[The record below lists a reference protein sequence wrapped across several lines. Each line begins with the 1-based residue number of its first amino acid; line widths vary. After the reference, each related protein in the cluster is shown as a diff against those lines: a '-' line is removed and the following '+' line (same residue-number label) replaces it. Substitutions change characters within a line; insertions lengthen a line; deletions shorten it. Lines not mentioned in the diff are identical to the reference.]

1 VTGGG
6 VPRPAPANKTALAAR
21 VRNAARSADL
31 PEGRVQRQL
40 GVLVVSELLGRVR
53 NENGQQLFLV
63 KGGSSIELRLGVASS
78 RTTKDLDAVFRGNF
92 SRMYNTARDALA
104 VGWHGFSAVVTPP
117 ETINAPGLTAK
128 PRRFKV
134 KLSFVGQP
142 WCTVPVEVSAAESH
156 SASHPESVSPA
167 LFAHVGLPSLGLP
180 ETSAVLCLPLNYQ
193 IAQKLHAC
201 TGEDPGGRTNDRAH
215 DLIDVLLLWNL
226 VPEQEYAAVRSACV
240 DIFVNRAMHSWPP
253 QLLPPPHW
261 EGLFDAAYTTVLEPG
276 QVPPTVHEAAAAVRN
291 IVDMIDQS
299 G

>member
-1 VTGGG
+1 M
-6 VPRPAPANKTALAAR
+6 K
-21 VRNAARSADL
+21 
-31 PEGRVQRQL
+31 
-40 GVLVVSELLGRVR
+40 
-53 NENGQQLFLV
+53 
-63 KGGSSIELRLGVASS
+63 
-78 RTTKDLDAVFRGNF
+78 
-92 SRMYNTARDALA
+92 
-104 VGWHGFSAVVTPP
+104 
-117 ETINAPGLTAK
+117 LT
-128 PRRFKV
+128 
-134 KLSFVGQP
+134 FVGQP

-180 ETSAVLCLPLNYQ
+180 ETSAVPCLPLDYQ

-240 DIFVNRAMHSWPP
+240 DIFASRAMHSWPP

-276 QVPPTVHEAAAAVRN
+276 QVPPTVQEAAAAVRD

>member
-1 VTGGG
+1 MTGVQ
-6 VPRPAPANKTALAAR
+6 VPRPAPTNKTALGAR
-21 VRNAARSADL
+21 VRNAARAADL
-31 PEGRVQRQL
+31 PEGRVHRQL
-40 GVLVVSELLGRVR
+40 GVLIVAELLGRVR
-53 NENGQQLFLV
+53 NDNGRQLFLV
-63 KGGSSIELRLGVASS
+63 KGGSSIELRLGVAGS
-78 RTTKDLDAVFRGNF
+78 RTSKDLDAVFRGDF
-92 SRMYNTARDALA
+92 SRMYDAARDALA
-104 VGWHGFSAVVTPP
+104 KGWHGFSAVVTPP
-117 ETINAPGLTAK
+117 ETINAPGLSAK

-142 WCTVPVEVSAAESH
+142 WCTVPVEVSIAESH

-201 TGEDPGGRTNDRAH
+201 TGEAPSGRANDRAH

-226 VPEQEYAAVRSACV
+226 VPEEEYPAVRIACL
-240 DIFVNRAMHSWPP
+240 DIFISRAMHPWPP
-253 QLLPPPHW
+253 QLVPPTHW

-276 QVPPTVHEAAAAVRN
+276 NVPATLYEAAAAVRS
-291 IVDMIDQS
+291 IVNAIDQA